1 MKNVYMAMS
10 IAGSDSCGGAGIQ
23 ADIKT
28 MSALGVFATTAIT
41 AVTCQNTMGVQAIL
55 PLSNDILKGQIES
68 ILADLPIRA
77 IKIGMLHDESTARC
91 VAETLQNSNYRG
103 QIIVDPVMIA
113 TSGSRLS
120 SNNLKDAIIEYL
132 FPIATLLTPNLHEAE
147 VLSGM
152 NEIKN
157 EDDMCKAAEHI
168 IKSGASAVLIKGGH
182 LEGQKLKNILLQ
194 KENEELLFSEFVSEK
209 VDSKNTHGTGCSLSS
224 AIASFCAIGL
234 PLKQSVEKATAFVHD
249 AVLEAKDVFL
259 GHGNGSLNHFFN
271 PQKLIIDES
280 IHK

>member
-157 EDDMCKAAEHI
+157 EDDMCKAAERI

-209 VDSKNTHGTGCSLSS
+209 IDSKNTHGTGCSLSS